1 MHGVFCHF
9 LSLSSYWKLK
19 KLNKFYVDHDCFVWS
34 VLTLSGNLML
44 SKGLQRVT
52 DLSPEQQNSLVRQLR
67 TTIMAQ
73 TEVLRF
79 SEREHIAML
88 LVNQYPFLKG
98 SFGAGHVSIFIKN
111 YWSFYWQE

>member
-1 MHGVFCHF
+1 MFC
-9 LSLSSYWKLK
+9 L
-19 KLNKFYVDHDCFVWS
+19 VCFNTQWEPDVEQG
-34 VLTLSGNLML
+34 LE
-44 SKGLQRVT
+44 KG
-52 DLSPEQQNSLVRQLR
+52 DLSPEQKNSLVRQLC